1 MFVGVY
7 LCGSLTVA
15 GLALVGLLA
24 GFPEDERWGAVRRR
38 LRSFAIFS
46 ALFPALGLVAFLILS
61 AVAGLIRL
69 AQPQSYRLP
78 DDYIG
83 AGPPG
88 WVSLAIF
95 VIGVLSP
102 ALAALLASRRFGKLE

>member
-1 MFVGVY
+1 MSIGVY

-24 GFPEDERWGAVRRR
+24 GFPEDTLWGAVRRKLR
-38 LRSFAIFS
+38 LFAMFG
-46 ALFPALGLVAFLILS
+46 ALFPAIGLVIFLLLS
-61 AVAGLIRL
+61 AVTGLIRL
-69 AQPQSYRLP
+69 AQPQSSRLP
-78 DDYIG
+78 NDYIG
-83 AGPPG
+83 AGPLG

-102 ALAALLASRRFGKLE
+102 ALAALWAWRKRE